1 MPALS
6 TSPGAAPGDRGVER
20 LGYGS
25 PVMRIVAGTARGR
38 RLVAPPGDAVRPTT
52 DRVREALFNSLVS
65 LDAVREATVLDL
77 FAGSGA
83 LGIEALSRGA
93 AHVTFVDSSPDALRA
108 VRENL
113 ERAGLADRATVVR
126 ADAREH
132 VRRGGAGRVD
142 LALVDPPYA
151 FDEWPGLLDD
161 LEAEIVVI
169 ESDREIE
176 PGDGGTLV
184 RARRY
189 GGTVVTIARYGDPGP
204 GRFTPEDR
212 S

>member
-1 MPALS
+1 
-6 TSPGAAPGDRGVER
+6 
-20 LGYGS
+20 
-25 PVMRIVAGTARGR
+25 MRIVAGTARGR

-52 DRVREALFNSLVS
+52 DRVREALFNSLGS
-65 LDAVREATVLDL
+65 LDVVRDATVLDL

-93 AHVTFVDSSPDALRA
+93 AHVTFVDRSADALRT

-113 ERAGLADRATVVR
+113 ERAGLASRATVLR
-126 ADAREH
+126 ADALDH
-132 VRRGGAGRVD
+132 VRRSDAGRVD

-151 FDEWPGLLDD
+151 FDEWSSLLDE
-161 LEAEIVVI
+161 LEAEVVVM
-169 ESDREIE
+169 ESDREID
-176 PGDGGTLV
+176 PGERGTLV

>member
-1 MPALS
+1 
-6 TSPGAAPGDRGVER
+6 
-20 LGYGS
+20 
-25 PVMRIVAGTARGR
+25 MRIVAGTARGR
-38 RLVAPPGDAVRPTT
+38 RLVAPTGDAVRPTT

-65 LDAVREATVLDL
+65 LDAVRDATVLDL

-93 AHVTFVDSSPDALRA
+93 AHVTFVDSAPDALRA

-132 VRRGGAGRVD
+132 VRRGSGTGPVD

-151 FDEWPGLLDD
+151 FDEWPELLED
-161 LEAEIVVI
+161 LDADVVVI
-169 ESDREIE
+169 ESDREID
-176 PGDGGTLV
+176 PGDGATLV

-204 GRFTPEDR
+204 GELTPEDR